1 MMGHQNG
8 INKKTAGLI
17 LLFSVV
23 INALAFLEVIC
34 KTPPVWYTNDDY
46 RMMTIVSGAY
56 TGTPSADIV
65 FMRYPI
71 GWMLAWHGYRS

>member
-1 MMGHQNG
+1 M
-8 INKKTAGLI
+8 L
-17 LLFSVV
+17 V
-23 INALAFLEVIC
+23 IANN
-34 KTPPVWYTNDDY
+34 PPVWYTNDDF

-71 GWMLAWHGYRS
+71 GLVLSGLYSITTLIPWYGL